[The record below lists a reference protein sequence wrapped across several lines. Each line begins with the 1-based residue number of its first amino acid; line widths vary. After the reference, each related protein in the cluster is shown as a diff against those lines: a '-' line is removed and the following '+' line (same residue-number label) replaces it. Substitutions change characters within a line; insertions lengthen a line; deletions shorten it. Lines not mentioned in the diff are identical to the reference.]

1 MQKAQQS
8 DQTVSVE
15 EPNAIEQQEAAPEI
29 DANSDNN
36 QKQ

>member
-1 MQKAQQS
+1 MQKAQQT

-29 DANSDNN
+29 DASSNNN
-36 QKQ
+36 QNQ